1 VRAGSASPARKTQ
14 IIGDMY
20 WLCRRMYTHIYT
32 LACYRQVHCTY
43 ILVALTAGR
52 LARPL
57 LRFSLHAFARS
68 LSVQQPTCVRQI
80 PCPLLTGVQNAI
92 HRFRPALAAYHQSLL
107 AARTRC
113 LPPAPCV
120 TKLPVHAL
128 REQKHCS
135 CHGETSDVPP
145 ARARAATSVHA

>member
-1 VRAGSASPARKTQ
+1 MNV
-14 IIGDMY
+14 
-20 WLCRRMYTHIYT
+20 YTHLHTCLQLPTST
-32 LACYRQVHCTY
+32 LLYL
-43 ILVALTAGR
+43 LVALTAER
-52 LARPL
+52 LARQL

-120 TKLPVHAL
+120 TKLPVHEL

-145 ARARAATSVHA
+145 ARARAAMLPWSSLVFRLACPILASM